1 VSLLTGGA
9 RRRRARVR
17 RVGAFFLGLLLL
29 GVAVAL
35 ALFALDAGRR
45 LDRATVVTAGLPP
58 LPSAPAPEEA
68 PHASAVKLEGT
79 EQLRVP
85 LKDPPRAGLLFDVEK
100 GQALWSRRPR
110 DVVPIASLTKIMTA
124 LIVAERTSPRERIKV
139 TRAALRY
146 AGSGIGVLPRGR
158 RVPAEGLLYGLM
170 LVSGNDAAIAL
181 ADHISGS
188 ERAFIRLMNR
198 RAQELG
204 LTCTRFSSAY
214 GAEAHDRSCAADMA
228 ALSRVALD
236 EPRVARVARRRQA
249 AIRFPIEGGKLY
261 LNSTNPLLRLRYPG
275 TIGLKTGY
283 TRRAGR
289 TYVGIVR
296 RDGRTLGLVLLDS
309 PDTGVQA
316 RQIFD
321 RAFAP
326 ERRKGAKAARRAK
339 RASKARRAGKSGRER
354 RADRLKVQSQGEAA
368 AGRPG

>member
-9 RRRRARVR
+9 QRRRPRVGP
-17 RVGAFFLGLLLL
+17 VGAFFLGLLLL
-29 GVAVAL
+29 GVAIAL

-58 LPSAPAPEEA
+58 FPAAPAPEDA
-68 PHASAVKLEGT
+68 PHASAIDLEGA
-79 EQLRVP
+79 EELRIP
-85 LKDPPRAGLLFDVEK
+85 LKDPPRAALLFDVEK

-124 LIVAERTSPRERIKV
+124 LLVAERTSPRERIKV

-146 AGSGIGVLPRGR
+146 SGSGIGVLPRGR
-158 RVPAEGLLYGLM
+158 RVPAEGLLYGLL
-170 LVSGNDAAIAL
+170 LVSGNDAAIAF

-188 ERAFIRLMNR
+188 ERAFVRLMNR

-214 GAEAHDRSCAADMA
+214 GAEARDRSCAADLA
-228 ALSRVALD
+228 ALSRVAID
-236 EPRVARVARRRQA
+236 EPRVARIVRRRQA
-249 AIRFPIEGGKLY
+249 APRFPIEGGKLY

-289 TYVGIVR
+289 TYVGMVR
-296 RDGRTLGLVLLDS
+296 RGGRTLGLVLLDS
-309 PDTGVQA
+309 PDTGVQS

-326 ERRKGAKAARRAK
+326 KGRKGAKASRRAK
-339 RASKARRAGKSGRER
+339 RARKARRASESDRGG
-354 RADRLKVQSQGEAA
+354 RADQSAVRSRGEDAV
-368 AGRPG
+368 GRRG